1 MDYDETKT
9 ALSALDV
16 AGLCQKL
23 GLVHQFVLD
32 VAKDPSVYYEH
43 FERPKK
49 KGGVRKISAS
59 TGRLKRIQ
67 RQILDGLLATVVMPP
82 YVHGCVKGRSVAT
95 NAAVHVGHDVVIN
108 IDLKDFFGTVNS
120 ARIQDI
126 FQKYFG
132 MEEASAV
139 IFANLCTYQNHLPQ
153 GAPTS
158 PTLANL
164 AALELDERILEML
177 KGVYNYTRYVDDI
190 TISGAKDL
198 VSLLPQIYQAVEGC
212 GFVCN
217 LDKTRILRQSMRQS
231 VTGIVVNKKL
241 NPSKRFIR
249 KVRQNLY
256 YCIRFGLNEHC
267 ESLDIKPHNFIREMQ
282 GRIGYIRM
290 TQENLADNFANLLKD
305 ILPMSEISDEEKNLL
320 LLRTIIDNERMVAF
334 MYEESHRQAAPTEI
348 YVDENDDT
356 IFVKAFQFAPEP
368 GWVEYRLAYMSEL
381 TMQFNRLA

>member
-1 MDYDETKT
+1 MDSENAKS

-23 GLVHQFVLD
+23 GLVHHFVLD
-32 VAKDPSVYYEH
+32 VAKDPGVYYEH

-67 RQILDGLLATVVMPP
+67 RQLLDSLLATVVMPAH
-82 YVHGCVKGRSVAT
+82 VHGSVKGRSIVT
-95 NAAVHVGHDVVIN
+95 NAAVHVGQDVVIN
-108 IDLKDFFGTVNS
+108 VDLKNFFDTVDS
-120 ARIQDI
+120 AKIQNI
-126 FQKYFG
+126 FQKQFG
-132 MEEASAV
+132 MDNESAIV
-139 IFANLCTYQNHLPQ
+139 FANLCTYRNHLPQ

-158 PTLANL
+158 PALANI
-164 AALELDERILEML
+164 AAFELDEAILAIL
-177 KGVYNYTRYVDDI
+177 KEGYNYSRYVDDI
-190 TISGAKDL
+190 TISGTKDV
-198 VSLLPQIYQAVEGC
+198 VSLLPQIYQAIEAC
-212 GFVCN
+212 GFTSN
-217 LDKTRILRQSMRQS
+217 LEKTRILRQSVRQS

-256 YCIRFGLNEHC
+256 YCKRFGLNEHC

-290 TQENLADNFANLLKD
+290 TQEGLADNFATLLKD
-305 ILPMSEISDEEKNLL
+305 VLPMSETSEEEQNILL
-320 LLRTIIDNERMVAF
+320 LKTIIDNERMVAF
-334 MYEESHRQAAPTEI
+334 MYEKSHRQAAPTEI
-348 YVDENDDT
+348 YVDEDDDT

-368 GWVEYRLAYMSEL
+368 GWMEYRLAYMSEL
-381 TMQFNRLA
+381 VMQFNRLA

>member
-1 MDYDETKT
+1 VENDKTKT

-23 GLVHQFVLD
+23 GLVHHFVLD
-32 VAKDPSVYYEH
+32 VAKEIGAYYEH
-43 FERPKK
+43 FEIAKK

-67 RQILDGLLATVVMPP
+67 RQILDGLLTPVVMPGH
-82 YVHGCVKGRSVAT
+82 VHGCVKGRSIAT
-95 NAAVHVGHDVVIN
+95 NAAAHVGQDVVIN

-120 ARIQDI
+120 ATIQNI

-139 IFANLCTYQNHLPQ
+139 VFANLCTYQNHLPQ

-158 PTLANL
+158 PALANL
-164 AALELDERILEML
+164 AALELDENILGML
-177 KGVYNYTRYVDDI
+177 KGDYNYSRYVDDI
-190 TISGAKDL
+190 TISGTKDL
-198 VSLLPQIYQAVEGC
+198 PSLLPQIYQAVEAC

-249 KVRQNLY
+249 KVRQSLY
-256 YCIRFGLNEHC
+256 YCKRFGLHEHC
-267 ESLDIKPHNFIREMQ
+267 ESLDIKPHNFIREMR

-290 TQENLADNFANLLKD
+290 TQEGLAENFSNQLKD
-305 ILPMSEISDEEKNLL
+305 ILPMSETSRDEQNILL
-320 LLRTIIDNERMVAF
+320 LKTIIDNERMVAF
-334 MYEESHRQAAPTEI
+334 MYEKSHRQAAPTEI
-348 YVDENDDT
+348 YVDEDDGT

-368 GWVEYRLAYMSEL
+368 GWIEYRLAFMSEL
-381 TMQFNRLA
+381 TMQLNRLA